1 MKESQINAVYEDL
14 ARRVVVIT
22 GGGQGIGRAYALA
35 FARAGAIPVIADINA
50 AAAADTAREI
60 DKVGGRALALE
71 TDVSLPASVEAM
83 ASRTLAEFGRLDVL
97 VNNAGLYSKNVPPAT
112 EGIKQPFDQIPL
124 EEWDRYLRVNVTG
137 AFLCARAAVPAMRKA
152 QWGRIINTSSTT
164 VLMGLQGYLHY
175 VTSKAAIIGMTR
187 ALARELG
194 KDGITVN
201 TIMPG
206 LTHTEVPNHA
216 AVPDKVIPMQ
226 CIPRKEVPE
235 DLVPTVLF
243 LASEGSRFMTGQ
255 TLNVDGGS
263 VHV

>member
-1 MKESQINAVYEDL
+1 MNARYEEL
-14 ARRVVVIT
+14 AGRVVVIT

-35 FARAGAIPVIADINA
+35 FARAKALPVIADINGRA
-50 AAAADTAREI
+50 AAAVASEI
-60 DKVGGRALALE
+60 ERAGGRALAVE
-71 TDVSLPASVEAM
+71 TDVGSPASVEAM
-83 ASRTLAEFGRLDVL
+83 AARTLAEFGRLDVL
-97 VNNAGLYSKNVPPAT
+97 INNAGLYSKNVPPAT
-112 EGIKQPFDQIPL
+112 EGIKQPFDRIPL
-124 EEWDRYLRVNVTG
+124 EEWDRFLRVNVTG

-164 VLMGLQGYLHY
+164 VMMGLQGYLHY

-206 LTHTEVPNHA
+206 LIHTEVPNPA
-216 AVPDKVIPMQ
+216 AVPDRVIPMQ
-226 CIPRKEVPE
+226 SIPRKEVPE
-235 DLVPTVLF
+235 DLVPVALF

-255 TLNVDGGS
+255 TLNVDGGC

>member
-1 MKESQINAVYEDL
+1 MNAVYEDL
-14 ARRVVVIT
+14 AGRVVVIT

-35 FARAGAIPVIADINA
+35 FGASKAIPVIADINPRA
-50 AAAADTAREI
+50 VADTVREI
-60 DKVGGRALALE
+60 HAAGGRALGIE
-71 TDVSLPASVEAM
+71 TDVASAASVEAM
-83 ASRTLAEFGRLDVL
+83 TASTLAEFGRLDVL
-97 VNNAGLYSKNVPPAT
+97 INNAGLYSKNAPPAT
-112 EGIKQPFDQIPL
+112 EGIKRPFDQIPL
-124 EEWDRYLRVNVTG
+124 EEWERYMRVNVTG

-152 QWGRIINTSSTT
+152 KWGRIINTSSTT
-164 VLMGLQGYLHY
+164 VMLGLQGYLHY
-175 VTSKAAIIGMTR
+175 VTSKSAIIGMTR

-216 AVPDKVIPMQ
+216 AVPEKVIPMQ

-235 DLVPTVLF
+235 DLVPAVLF
-243 LASEGSRFMTGQ
+243 LASEGGGFMTGQ
-255 TLNVDGGS
+255 TVNVDGGG